1 VASERRFAF
10 IVASSRY
17 TDLDLQKLIAPA
29 KDAES
34 LARVLNDPVIGSY
47 EVKSL
52 LNQPSYKVNEE
63 IQAFVSECERDDLLL
78 IYFSCHGIKD
88 QDGLLYF
95 ATTNTSLKVL
105 VLRGVDLSGIVDFTE
120 SVLHNVDFTGSVSD
134 KGQINF
140 NEASISNAKGL
151 QVLEYLDSLK
161 AFSESVDR
169 QFKTKNISTEKLK
182 PINESVKELV
192 KEVESLQEPEKIS
205 DIKRENLNKKFID
218 IVGKVIDALSIT
230 PETRSIFSP
239 LTRFD
244 KLHGGTI
251 QEIVDAMSRYMSKP
265 KTQGGIYSAT
275 TRYSKNEGKTDP
287 PKLQE
292 STKPEMATIPEKKKR
307 SIRKNWKDQIKQ
319 IKEEDIFV
327 IFFVTLGPNSILTF

>member
-230 PETRSIFSP
+230 PETRSIFFS
-239 LTRFD
+239 LD
-244 KLHGGTI
+244 TI
-251 QEIVDAMSRYMSKP
+251 
-265 KTQGGIYSAT
+265 
-275 TRYSKNEGKTDP
+275 
-287 PKLQE
+287 
-292 STKPEMATIPEKKKR
+292 
-307 SIRKNWKDQIKQ
+307 
-319 IKEEDIFV
+319 
-327 IFFVTLGPNSILTF
+327 